1 MTDIQEL
8 TVLSLP
14 LFSKS
19 EISKK
24 KKKLN
29 MCGDNVCWS
38 RGWDPNIFQ
47 AEEVS
52 MSKLHEKNVAK

>member
-1 MTDIQEL
+1 
-8 TVLSLP
+8 
-14 LFSKS
+14 
-19 EISKK
+19 
-24 KKKLN
+24 

-52 MSKLHEKNVAK
+52 MSKLHEKNMAK